1 MTKGKIDFMSI
12 LTVILLCICSLSG
25 IFSMNFNNSFD
36 VVNQYGDTVA
46 IFGSGI
52 YSGDSYF
59 KAPIS
64 LGTDFSVFF
73 VVVPL
78 FIITLSRM
86 TKGNSNIIRLKLMSL
101 YAAAFYYSI
110 SIALGVKYNQ
120 LFLVYTALFGCTLFG
135 MIKFFRQLDLK
146 AMNYPLTKGTKIFL
160 IVTGIA
166 LIVAWFPDIIPTLQ
180 GKRSLEYIGVYTTEI
195 TYVLDMGIIAPLCLV
210 CLHMLGKKDP
220 LGTVILAAILRLFII
235 VGIMVIPQT
244 ICQYISGV
252 DLPLAALITKTAS
265 FVVLGVFAFALERKF
280 YPELPS

>member
-64 LGTDFSVFF
+64 IGTDFSVFF

-135 MIKFFRQLDLK
+135 RIKFFRQLDLK
-146 AMNYPLTKGTKIFL
+146 AMNYPLTKGT
-160 IVTGIA
+160 
-166 LIVAWFPDIIPTLQ
+166 
-180 GKRSLEYIGVYTTEI
+180 
-195 TYVLDMGIIAPLCLV
+195 
-210 CLHMLGKKDP
+210 
-220 LGTVILAAILRLFII
+220 
-235 VGIMVIPQT
+235 
-244 ICQYISGV
+244 
-252 DLPLAALITKTAS
+252 
-265 FVVLGVFAFALERKF
+265 
-280 YPELPS
+280 